1 MTVASQSRNHTQLPK
16 RLEQMG
22 PLVEQTVVA
31 AKQLHLSEAELVKAV
46 RREWEQ
52 NDD

>member
-1 MTVASQSRNHTQLPK
+1 
-16 RLEQMG
+16 
-22 PLVEQTVVA
+22 VVA
-31 AKQLHLSEAELVKAV
+31 AKQLHLSEAELLKDI